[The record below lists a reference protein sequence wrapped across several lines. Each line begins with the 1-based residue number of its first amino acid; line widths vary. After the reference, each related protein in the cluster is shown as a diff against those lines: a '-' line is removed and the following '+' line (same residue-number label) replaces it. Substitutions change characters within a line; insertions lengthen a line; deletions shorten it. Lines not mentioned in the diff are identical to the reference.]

1 MLKLAMTLETV
12 TPLFLGGAEPRKTP
26 EIRAPSVR
34 GVLRYWLRAALGGS
48 NLSDLKTA
56 EAQVFGDT
64 SDGSAVVVR
73 VRSEAQPFNYF
84 ESRMEP
90 RRDDPSR
97 KRRVFIHGEAQTTSY
112 LFFSLD
118 ENRREKIDAR
128 WCYPVGAEIELE
140 FIARRQDDIAW
151 QRACGALWL
160 LTHLGGLG
168 ARSRRGAGSLQARD
182 GQQLSDWPPGLPALS
197 VQARNALELVTKLN
211 KGLTRLR
218 QAFGAGGPMTAPTEF
233 HTLAPQACRIWVLS
247 PEDGWPSWS
256 AALGAV
262 AEALRQGR
270 SSGSSYHQLDAVKQA
285 VAAKQRLPAIG
296 RAGLGLPIVFY
307 DKETRSNVGT
317 LQGDKI
323 ERRGSPLHVHVIKL
337 HTEPARYAVVLIWFK
352 ARFAPAGSE
361 LALKSGQRTLA
372 SGDLPDPAWMDQ
384 EFWPVFDQNS
394 GAQRLEV
401 IFQ

>member
-1 MLKLAMTLETV
+1 MLKLAVTLETV

-26 EIRAPSVR
+26 EIRAPSMR
-34 GVLRYWLRAALGGS
+34 GALRYWLRAALGGS
-48 NLSDLKTA
+48 NLSDLKVA
-56 EAQVFGDT
+56 ESQVFGDT
-64 SDGSAVVVR
+64 TDGSAVVVR
-73 VRSEAQPFNYF
+73 VHSEAQPFDYF

-90 RRDDPSR
+90 RPDDPGK
-97 KRRVFIHGEAQTTSY
+97 KRRVFIHGEAPKTSY

-118 ENRREKIDAR
+118 ENRREKVEAR
-128 WCYPVGAEIELE
+128 WCYPVGEDIELE
-140 FIARRQDDIAW
+140 FIARRRDDIAW

-182 GQQLSDWPPGLPALS
+182 GQQLSGWPNSLPALS
-197 VQARNALELVTKLN
+197 VQAGNALELVTELSE
-211 KGLTRLR
+211 GLTRLH
-218 QAFGAGGPMTAPTEF
+218 QALGVDGKVTAPTEF
-233 HTLAPQACRIWVLS
+233 HTLAPDACRIWVLS
-247 PEDGWPSWS
+247 PKGGWPSWS

-262 AEALRQGR
+262 ADALRKGR
-270 SSGSSYHQLDAVKQA
+270 SSGSSYHQLDAVKLA
-285 VAAKQRLPAIG
+285 VARKQRLPAIG

-323 ERRGSPLHVHVIKL
+323 ERRGSPLHVRVIRL
-337 HTEPARYAVVLIWFK
+337 RTETARYAAVLTWFK

-361 LALKSGQRTLA
+361 LALKDGRRTLA
-372 SGDLPDPAWMDQ
+372 SGDLPDPAWMEQ
-384 EFWPVFDQNS
+384 EFWPEFDRNS

-401 IFQ
+401 KFQ